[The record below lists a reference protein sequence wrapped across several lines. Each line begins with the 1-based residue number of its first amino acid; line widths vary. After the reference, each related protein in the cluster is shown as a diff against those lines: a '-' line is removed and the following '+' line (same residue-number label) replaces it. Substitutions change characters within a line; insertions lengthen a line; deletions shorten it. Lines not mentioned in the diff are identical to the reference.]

1 MKNNISKTMRA
12 WSLSAALMVSLGA
25 TVNVSGQG
33 LTFVTHGMNSSGTEA
48 WVQSIKNGINSK
60 TPSWTAIAYDWKS
73 GADVLPI
80 APNYALD
87 HAFAEG
93 KSAADQLN
101 LKQYN
106 AIHLIAHSAG
116 SRLIAEYAHE
126 LRVRG
131 YDGIIQITYLD
142 AYTPSTI
149 IYNPEPPS
157 ALSALNFLARA
168 NTGANLT
175 EHYYS
180 DGSLL
185 NGDYPYTSDSIPM
198 PASNYNVTN
207 ASGSDE
213 SHSWP
218 YKYYQRT
225 IDNPGYAPG
234 QGFAYAIE
242 QSAFAKMWVS
252 VSGTT
257 TIDTYRPGVS
267 TVDAGPF
274 NWYSGIMSGTLE
286 NYSTQFIISNSTAWS
301 APVAQN
307 SLLVNAATV
316 TQNAGAILQLAAG
329 SIDNRSGAMWEFLGA
344 GQITG
349 SGSITNSGVFGSD
362 SSGTVLVGSG
372 VKFIN
377 TGTLFIGSGGRL
389 TLNGGGSSSG
399 GSLDAGS
406 GAVLELGGAF
416 VFSHAGM
423 RDGTLEI
430 NATGTLTVSGNYT
443 QGADAT
449 LNLVANNIAP
459 SLVIGGTATLDGTLG
474 IGGVSGQS
482 GTATLLRA
490 DGGIIGNFTT
500 VNGVSGSSAK
510 DYLSLTASISADR
523 HEYLLDY
530 SLSWFA
536 NSAAH
541 GNFTIAGGE
550 SFEVGVAL
558 TPQGAGQGW
567 DGHSLT
573 KRGAGTLTLSA
584 INTYTGDTTVSEGT
598 LTLGAAHAI
607 AASRAVSV
615 SNGATFSL
623 GGFDQRLND
632 LVNNGMVEFVS
643 LGRTLTVTNLSGD
656 GSFRMDI
663 DIHNQVADLLDVT
676 GASSG
681 AHWLSLD
688 NQNGEQITGDENPLQ
703 VVRTADGGASFSGT
717 VNSGMFRFSATIQ
730 KGDDLDAAAYDN
742 FSADANAWYVALL
755 TDSDTGGG
763 GGSAPVDLSPLGNA
777 VLNTAAGVPAL
788 WFAQNDALHKRL
800 GDLRARFQAPPPP
813 LTMSATSAER
823 SLMDYIAYGNNPP
836 PAPDSAGAGAW
847 LDNLW
852 VRGFGQQAN
861 LTVSG
866 LERFRQTQYGV
877 DFGTDH
883 AWRPDAD
890 NVLYTGVF
898 AGYGGADRD
907 LRAGFSGKTRS
918 GYGGL
923 YGTWMNGGGWY
934 ADAVAKGQ
942 YFRNEFSGDD
952 QAKYDSLGVGASV
965 EAGRFIA
972 FTGSG
977 TGGGWFVEPGARVAY
992 LRLMNDDYTTDRGL
1006 SARLADADVLQLY
1019 GGARLGHTFIVSG
1032 GWLQPYFKAGALEQ
1046 LSAGGQVRAS
1056 GGEWRPTT
1064 DGFRV
1069 IVGAG
1074 LAWQINPDHQL
1085 HLDYEAD
1092 FGDHYRA
1099 PWSVNFGYLHQF

>member
-1 MKNNISKTMRA
+1 MT
-12 WSLSAALMVSLGA
+12 
-25 TVNVSGQG
+25 
-33 LTFVTHGMNSSGTEA
+33 
-48 WVQSIKNGINSK
+48 
-60 TPSWTAIAYDWKS
+60 
-73 GADVLPI
+73 
-80 APNYALD
+80 
-87 HAFAEG
+87 
-93 KSAADQLN
+93 
-101 LKQYN
+101 
-106 AIHLIAHSAG
+106 
-116 SRLIAEYAHE
+116 
-126 LRVRG
+126 
-131 YDGIIQITYLD
+131 
-142 AYTPSTI
+142 
-149 IYNPEPPS
+149 
-157 ALSALNFLARA
+157 
-168 NTGANLT
+168 
-175 EHYYS
+175 
-180 DGSLL
+180 
-185 NGDYPYTSDSIPM
+185 
-198 PASNYNVTN
+198 
-207 ASGSDE
+207 
-213 SHSWP
+213 
-218 YKYYQRT
+218 
-225 IDNPGYAPG
+225 
-234 QGFAYAIE
+234 
-242 QSAFAKMWVS
+242 VS

-257 TIDTYRPGVS
+257 NLATTPTASGVTS
-267 TVDAGPF
+267 GPF
-274 NWYSGIMSGTLE
+274 NWYSGTVSGRLE
-286 NYSTQFIISNSTAWS
+286 NYSAQFVISNSAAQS
-301 APVAQN
+301 APVIGEA
-307 SLLVNAATV
+307 LLFNFSTV
-316 TQNAGAILQLAAG
+316 TQKSDATLLLTSGTNSIIWQTTAVTGSATWELQG
-329 SIDNRSGAMWEFLGA
+329 TVK
-344 GQITG
+344 ITG
-349 SGSITNSGVFGSD
+349 TGFFANQGGLMLKTGGGEALIDRAVGYNN
-362 SSGTVLVGSG
+362 SGTVSVSAGALTISGSG
-372 VKFIN
+372 ENHDGTFAVANAARLNIGGQYALFGSNIVSGAGLVN
-377 TGTLFIGSGGRL
+377 VSGAIVSGGAGDSLTVTGGTLGIER
-389 TLNGGGSSSG
+389 
-399 GSLDAGS
+399 AGS
-406 GAVLELGGAF
+406 
-416 VFSHAGM
+416 
-423 RDGTLEI
+423 
-430 NATGTLTVSGNYT
+430 VSVSAYT
-443 QGADAT
+443 QAAGATLDISADAART
-449 LNLVANNIAP
+449 AP
-459 SLVIGGTATLDGTLG
+459 YLAAQTAALDGTLN
-474 IGGVSGQS
+474 ISGYS
-482 GTATLLRA
+482 GTAPVTVLSTVSGISGDFSNKTIDGESSVDYLTVSAFADGNDYVTNMDLSWHAASDAGHGIFTVRNEFTVAAPLQDRA
-490 DGGIIGNFTT
+490 DTDFQ
-500 VNGVSGSSAK
+500 
-510 DYLSLTASISADR
+510 
-523 HEYLLDY
+523 
-530 SLSWFA
+530 
-536 NSAAH
+536 
-541 GNFTIAGGE
+541 
-550 SFEVGVAL
+550 
-558 TPQGAGQGW
+558 PGW
-567 DGHSLT
+567 DGRSLT

-584 INTYTGDTTVSEGT
+584 INTYTGDTTISEGT
-598 LTLGAAHAI
+598 LTLGVEHAI

-615 SNGATFSL
+615 STGATFSL
-623 GGFDQRLND
+623 GGFDQRLKD
-632 LVNNGMVEFVS
+632 LVNNGMVEFVN
-643 LGRTLTVTNLSGD
+643 LGRTLTVANLSGS

-688 NQNGEQITGDENPLQ
+688 NRNGEQITGDENPLR
-703 VVRTADGGASFSGT
+703 VVQTVDGGASFSGT

-730 KGDDLDAAAYDN
+730 KGDDLDAAAYDH

-763 GGSAPVDLSPLGNA
+763 GGGGAPVDLSPLGNA

-800 GDLRARFQAPPPP
+800 GDLRARFQSPPPP
-813 LTMSATSAER
+813 LTVSATSAER

-923 YGTWMNGGGWY
+923 YGTWMNAGGWY

-977 TGGGWFVEPGARVAY
+977 TGGGWFVEPSARVAY

-1006 SARLADADVLQLY
+1006 SVQLADTDVLQLY
-1019 GGARLGHTFIVSG
+1019 GGARVGHTFIVSG

-1056 GGEWRPTT
+1056 GSEWRPTT

-1074 LAWQINPDHQL
+1074 LAWQINPDNQL